1 MRGDLTVA
9 YRPIK
14 PLELRFN
21 VLNVADTTYYD
32 ALHPGHVDSGRGPH
46 LPPHRHLEVLDP
58 RHAPPRP
65 QGPDRDAGGARRA
78 LLDDA
83 KWVDGR
89 MTAGH
94 LSAKAKHNLQVAEG
108 TPEAR
113 EMGEVIVTALERN
126 PLFMSAALPLRVFPP
141 LFNRYEP
148 GMAFGAHVDN
158 AIRQVAGSPLRVRTD
173 LSATLF
179 LTPPE
184 EYDGGELV
192 VDDTYGAHSVKL
204 PAGDM
209 ILYPATSLHRVIPVT
224 RGARLASIFW
234 VQSMV
239 RDDGERSLLFD
250 LDMAISQVSE
260 ATPDNPGVVALTSCY
275 HNLLRRWADA

>member
-1 MRGDLTVA
+1 MLLHIPRVLTEAQVQ
-9 YRPIK
+9 
-14 PLELRFN
+14 
-21 VLNVADTTYYD
+21 
-32 ALHPGHVDSGRGPH
+32 HC
-46 LPPHRHLEVLDP
+46 
-58 RHAPPRP
+58 
-65 QGPDRDAGGARRA
+65 RA
-78 LLDDA
+78 LLEQA

-89 MTAGH
+89 ETSGH
-94 LSAKAKHNLQVAEG
+94 LAARVKHNLQVDEA

-113 EMGEVIVTALERN
+113 EMGNVVVSALERT
-126 PLFMSAALPLRVFPP
+126 PLFMAAALPLKVFPP

-158 AIRQVAGSPLRVRTD
+158 AIRELTGSPQRVRTD

-179 LTPPE
+179 LSPPG

-192 VDDTYGAHSVKL
+192 VDDTYGAHAVKL
-204 PAGDM
+204 PAGDL
-209 ILYPATSLHRVIPVT
+209 ILYPATSLHRVNPVT

-250 LDMAISQVSE
+250 LDMAISRVSE
-260 ATPDNPGVVALTSCY
+260 AQPGHPGVVALTSCY

>member
-1 MRGDLTVA
+1 MLLHIPRVLTETQVARG
-9 YRPIK
+9 
-14 PLELRFN
+14 
-21 VLNVADTTYYD
+21 
-32 ALHPGHVDSGRGPH
+32 
-46 LPPHRHLEVLDP
+46 
-58 RHAPPRP
+58 
-65 QGPDRDAGGARRA
+65 RA
-78 LLDDA
+78 LLEHA

-89 MTAGH
+89 TTAGH
-94 LSAKAKHNLQVAEG
+94 LSARAKHNRQVAEN

-113 EMGEVIVTALERN
+113 ELGEVVVTALERT
-126 PLFMSAALPLRVFPP
+126 PLFMSAALPMRVFPP

-179 LTPPE
+179 LSAPE

-204 PAGDM
+204 PAGDL
-209 ILYPATSLHRVIPVT
+209 ILYPATSLHRVQPVT
-224 RGARLASIFW
+224 RGVRLASIFW

-239 RDDGERSLLFD
+239 RDDGERGLLFD
-250 LDMAISQVSE
+250 LDMAIGQVSE
-260 ATPDNPGVVALTSCY
+260 PQPDHPGVVALTSCY